1 MKLGNTFYAKNRK
14 EWHSWLA
21 ENHTKEKEV
30 WLIYCRKDSGR
41 PRVPYNDAVEE
52 ALRFGWIDSTTK
64 KIDREQFAQRFTPR
78 RKTSGLSQMNK
89 ERVRKLIA
97 KKMMTQAG
105 LKAIA
110 HVFDPKKDDAADFS
124 INPDIL
130 KHLKANKD
138 AWKNFQIFPE
148 SYKRIRI
155 AFIQSRRRHGQ
166 EMYEKSLAYFIKMTA
181 KNKRFGFVK
190 E

>member
-1 MKLGNTFYAKNRK
+1 
-14 EWHSWLA
+14 
-21 ENHTKEKEV
+21 
-30 WLIYCRKDSGR
+30 
-41 PRVPYNDAVEE
+41 
-52 ALRFGWIDSTTK
+52 
-64 KIDREQFAQRFTPR
+64 
-78 RKTSGLSQMNK
+78 MNK

-110 HVFDPKKDDAADFS
+110 HVFDPENDEAADFS
-124 INPDIL
+124 INPDVL
-130 KHLKANKD
+130 QQLKADKD
-138 AWKNFQIFPE
+138 AWKNFKMFPE

-155 AFIQSRRRHGQ
+155 AFIESRRRHGQ
-166 EMYEKSLAYFIKMTA
+166 EMFEKSLAHFIKMTA